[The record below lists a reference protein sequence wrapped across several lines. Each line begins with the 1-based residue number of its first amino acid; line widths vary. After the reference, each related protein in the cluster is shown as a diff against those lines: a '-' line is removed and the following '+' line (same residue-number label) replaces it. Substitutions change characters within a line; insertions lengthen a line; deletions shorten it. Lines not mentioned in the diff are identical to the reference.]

1 MDPLG
6 KMGRRGHAYWAQHDM
21 QDSLPATRPQ
31 PHRDG
36 ATYTTPPQCR
46 RSFVRQKSRPPAI
59 STGVGQTNRK
69 SMAIEARRR
78 QSVAGSRLEG
88 LFTAHA
94 VPCRHRSIQ
103 GFKQQE
109 QQADSHTVALDT
121 GARMTHEA
129 RRRRRPWR
137 SATPNVGAWM
147 TDRVRRRRRPWRTA
161 TPNIGAQT
169 TRARTKRHWVRNGIP
184 QCWGPGSSRTAA

>member
-6 KMGRRGHAYWAQHDM
+6 KMGRRRHAYWAQHDM

-46 RSFVRQKSRPPAI
+46 RSFMRQKSRPPAI

-88 LFTAHA
+88 LFTALFTARA
-94 VPCRHRSIQ
+94 VPCGHRSIQ

-121 GARMTHEA
+121 GTRMTREA

-137 SATPNVGAWM
+137 S
-147 TDRVRRRRRPWRTA
+147 A

-184 QCWGPGSSRTAA
+184 QCWSPDGSRTAAYLRR

>member
-1 MDPLG
+1 MHSTTCRIRFLQRARG
-6 KMGRRGHAYWAQHDM
+6 LTGTARR
-21 QDSLPATRPQ
+21 TRRR
-31 PHRDG
+31 HSAG
-36 ATYTTPPQCR
+36 AALCVKKADLQQSAR
-46 RSFVRQKSRPPAI
+46 
-59 STGVGQTNRK
+59 GVGQTNRK

-88 LFTAHA
+88 LFTALFTARA
-94 VPCRHRSIQ
+94 VPCGHRSIQ

-121 GARMTHEA
+121 GTRMTHEA

-137 SATPNVGAWM
+137 S
-147 TDRVRRRRRPWRTA
+147 A

-184 QCWGPGSSRTAA
+184 QCWSPGGSRTAAYLRR